1 MPTFRKFKPIFILV
15 IPSNE
20 NDLLARKGTERRR
33 AFFDIEA
40 VFHVLTHVE
49 AIPNHRDDIGPVL
62 VHRFG
67 KICIKLPT
75 LVQICDRQDRDL
87 SYFDF
92 LTAHTVT
99 SMRLAS
105 DSSFDFR

>member
-1 MPTFRKFKPIFILV
+1 MPMFCELQPISVLV
-15 IPSNE
+15 VAAHKNYMFA
-20 NDLLARKGTERRR
+20 LQGTERRR
-33 AFFDIEA
+33 TFFNIEA
-40 VFHVLTHVE
+40 VVHVLAQVE
-49 AIPNHRDDIGPVL
+49 AIPNHRDQVGPVFI
-62 VHRFG
+62 HRFREG
-67 KICIKLPT
+67 RIQLSA
-75 LVQICDRQDRDL
+75 LMHICDRQDRDL